1 MYWSFS
7 GAMVS
12 PVVAAFVISQAPGWV
27 ADLADGRVEMVL
39 AGPVSWSRL
48 VWERL
53 IALVVGVVVVTA
65 VALGGLLVAGTAVG
79 GTFDMAGLGRTA
91 VERVLL
97 GAALGAVAAILV
109 AWLRRS
115 AAMRMLAVVVVTSY
129 VMGYVIPLFDLP
141 DWLNWLSVFWAF
153 GQPYLEWPS
162 SARLATMLLL
172 AVPGA
177 LLAAMIAKRTPK
189 VA

>member
-1 MYWSFS
+1 
-7 GAMVS
+7 
-12 PVVAAFVISQAPGWV
+12 
-27 ADLADGRVEMVL
+27 
-39 AGPVSWSRL
+39 
-48 VWERL
+48 
-53 IALVVGVVVVTA
+53 
-65 VALGGLLVAGTAVG
+65 
-79 GTFDMAGLGRTA
+79 
-91 VERVLL
+91 
-97 GAALGAVAAILV
+97 
-109 AWLRRS
+109 
-115 AAMRMLAVVVVTSY
+115 MRMLAVVVVTSY

-141 DWLNWLSVFWAF
+141 DWLNRLSVFWAF